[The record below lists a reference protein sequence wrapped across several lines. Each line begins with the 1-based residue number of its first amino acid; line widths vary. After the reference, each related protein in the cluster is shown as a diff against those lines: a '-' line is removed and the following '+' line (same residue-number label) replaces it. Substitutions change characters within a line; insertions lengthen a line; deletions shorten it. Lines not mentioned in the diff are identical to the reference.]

1 MGNPVYISATIAYMI
16 NVYRMNYF
24 FDSAKDSIE
33 ETIQR
38 TGSTVS
44 IHDMMSHFMLI
55 GFTPIIWSLTA
66 GFIID
71 QVSRIW
77 KSELAGLTV
86 LCFLSSGFHF
96 SPKGKNGV
104 GLRELNRRY

>member
-38 TGSTVS
+38 TGSPVRYIYTV
-44 IHDMMSHFMLI
+44 
-55 GFTPIIWSLTA
+55 
-66 GFIID
+66 
-71 QVSRIW
+71 
-77 KSELAGLTV
+77 
-86 LCFLSSGFHF
+86 
-96 SPKGKNGV
+96 
-104 GLRELNRRY
+104 RR